1 MAWICSKY
9 ISPSWLLLFAF
20 CENLHHH
27 VLKTLRRESG
37 ILWQIISDKVALE
50 GHKEGEMIYMSR
62 EQTPSKGGDKQ
73 TWPRKAPCSPS
84 ALAFFAPSLQIK
96 SGIPRLGLSYP
107 RSYHCINFTPH
118 HSFRECKKQLLKPNI
133 VSDSPKRG
141 LSILIVWGFLTYLW
155 QNLCCILLG
164 HIIQEAY
171 CNCNNMWSHVML
183 LC

>member
-1 MAWICSKY
+1 
-9 ISPSWLLLFAF
+9 
-20 CENLHHH
+20 
-27 VLKTLRRESG
+27 
-37 ILWQIISDKVALE
+37 
-50 GHKEGEMIYMSR
+50 MIYMSR

-141 LSILIVWGFLTYLW
+141 LSILIVWGFLTYHW
-155 QNLCCILLG
+155 QNLCCILYFWGANNLALSVKMSERLCQKGLKLQNLRRVESLTFKIPFLG
-164 HIIQEAY
+164 QY
-171 CNCNNMWSHVML
+171 PMNYKL
-183 LC
+183 KRL

>member
-1 MAWICSKY
+1 MTT
-9 ISPSWLLLFAF
+9 ISWPEFAANISVHHNYYCLLF
-20 CENLHHH
+20 CEDLRHH
-27 VLKTLRRESG
+27 VLKTLRREIG

-50 GHKEGEMIYMSR
+50 GHTEGGMIYMSR

-141 LSILIVWGFLTYLW
+141 HSILIVCGFLVYGKICVVFFLVT
-155 QNLCCILLG
+155 
-164 HIIQEAY
+164 
-171 CNCNNMWSHVML
+171 
-183 LC
+183 